1 MIGHENAYK
10 VCWPKRS
17 TFSKKLSI
25 GAFAVIG
32 SLAGNGFA
40 RIATQAEVPIVPIFL
55 ANVEEMRWNPFL
67 FFWNLFGLGR
77 LFSFVLKLELPIIGP
92 ILVLFASTVWFIVT
106 FFQIP
111 LPAKVTLYI
120 GDPVQYD
127 TSKDSLRDVS
137 FNLSSDNR

>member
-1 MIGHENAYK
+1 MAKEEYVHERL
-10 VCWPKRS
+10 PIR
-17 TFSKKLSI
+17 TFD
-25 GAFAVIG
+25 VIG
-32 SLAGNGFA
+32 LLLGNGFA

-92 ILVLFASTVWFIVT
+92 TLVLFASTVWFIVT

-111 LPAKVTLYI
+111 IPAKITLYI

-137 FNLSSDNR
+137 FRFRSDNR